1 MMSNIV
7 RYVCKA
13 KVDKLYNFRSWRMSD
28 KSKDMHCKS
37 SHLNFDSNHMNIREH
52 MIDLKF
58 IRSKEKRILKDK
70 KKST

>member
-7 RYVCKA
+7 RYVCTA
-13 KVDKLYNFRSWRMSD
+13 KVDKLYNFRSWRMSG

-37 SHLNFDSNHMNIREH
+37 SHLNSDSNHKNIQEH

-58 IRSKEKRILKDK
+58 NRSKEKRILKDK